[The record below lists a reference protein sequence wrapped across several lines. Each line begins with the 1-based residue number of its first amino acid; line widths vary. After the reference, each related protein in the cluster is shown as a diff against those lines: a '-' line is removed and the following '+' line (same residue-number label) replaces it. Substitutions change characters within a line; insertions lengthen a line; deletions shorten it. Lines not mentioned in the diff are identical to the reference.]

1 MLSTGFVVVHDPG
14 RGGEE
19 DKAELTGWEELGDPI
34 FNVLEFDVVPWSAN
48 ERPSDRAK
56 RGARGGALAL
66 EHTTSP
72 SHSRDHTGLVQSPIQ
87 LDDNL
92 ACTVVVDFFKFVDVA

>member
-1 MLSTGFVVVHDPG
+1 VLSTGFVVVHDPG

-66 EHTTSP
+66 EHTTFPPTHEITPALFSLP
-72 SHSRDHTGLVQSPIQ
+72 FSWTTILPARWSSISS
-87 LDDNL
+87 NSSM
-92 ACTVVVDFFKFVDVA
+92 